1 MRTVCFGSG
10 AILGPCFLLK
20 DKEKGPNRR
29 QSLLL
34 DYPFRPSGDV
44 QHSMSSEPPSIP
56 GPAHRSWW
64 DRLGHMLSGEPR
76 NREELLAELR
86 EAQANG
92 LLSGDTY
99 AMVEGAL
106 RVAHLSVD
114 DVMVPRAQM
123 VMLALDEDPASILA
137 TVVESGHSRFPV
149 HGEDKDEILGIL
161 LAKDLLRGCAH
172 GRPADVRALLRPAM
186 MIPESMRLNV
196 LLAEFRRSRNHMAV
210 VVDEYGGVA
219 GLVTIEDVLE
229 EIVGEIDDEHD
240 DAVPPKLIVAQ
251 ADGSWLVDALT
262 PIEDFNAEFGT
273 AFSDEEYDTV
283 GGLVT
288 AEIGHLPD
296 PGETASMGDY
306 AFDVTRADDRRVLQ
320 FRVRKT
326 AAE

>member
-1 MRTVCFGSG
+1 
-10 AILGPCFLLK
+10 
-20 DKEKGPNRR
+20 
-29 QSLLL
+29 
-34 DYPFRPSGDV
+34 
-44 QHSMSSEPPSIP
+44 MSAEPPSTT
-56 GPAHRSWW
+56 GPAHRSLW

-76 NREELLAELR
+76 NPEELLAELR
-86 EAQANG
+86 DAQSNG
-92 LLSGDTY
+92 LLTGETY
-99 AMVEGAL
+99 AMIEGAI
-106 RVAHLSVD
+106 RVTEMVVG

-123 VMLALDEDPASILA
+123 VMLDIDDDLASILD

-161 LAKDLLRGCAH
+161 LAKDLLRRGAN
-172 GRPADVRALLRPAM
+172 GTSDLRALLRHAV

-240 DAVPPKLIVAQ
+240 DATPPKLVVEQ
-251 ADGSWLVDALT
+251 PDGSWLVDALT
-262 PIEDFNAEFGT
+262 PIEDFNDEFGT

-288 AEIGHLPD
+288 AAIGHLPD
-296 PGETASMGDY
+296 PGEAATLGDY

-320 FRVRKT
+320 FRVRKGT
-326 AAE
+326 AA

>member
-1 MRTVCFGSG
+1 M
-10 AILGPCFLLK
+10 
-20 DKEKGPNRR
+20 
-29 QSLLL
+29 
-34 DYPFRPSGDV
+34 
-44 QHSMSSEPPSIP
+44 SEPPSTI
-56 GPAHRSWW
+56 GPAHRSLW
-64 DRLGHMLSGEPR
+64 DRLGHLLTGEPR
-76 NREELLAELR
+76 NPGELLEELR
-86 EAQANG
+86 DAQTNG
-92 LLSGDTY
+92 LLTSETF
-99 AMVEGAL
+99 AMIEGAI
-106 RVAHLSVD
+106 RVTEMVVG

-123 VMLALDEDPASILA
+123 VMLDIDDGLPKILD

-161 LAKDLLRGCAH
+161 LAKDLLRRDQAGALDP
-172 GRPADVRALLRPAM
+172 GSSPGQALSALLRRAV

-251 ADGSWLVDALT
+251 PDGSTLVDALT
-262 PIEDFNAEFGT
+262 SIEDFNEHFET
-273 AFSDEEYDTV
+273 AFSDEEYDTI

-296 PGETASMGDY
+296 PGESAALGDY
-306 AFDVTRADDRRVLQ
+306 AFDVTGADDRRALQ
-320 FRVRKT
+320 FRVRKAS
-326 AAE
+326 AA